1 MSALKH
7 VRLLLVEDD
16 PEDAQIFRRYVSRVR
31 FHSVEL
37 VHVTDA
43 EQALAALQDRPFDC
57 ACVDLNLGGAS
68 GLDLL
73 RSASTLPD
81 CPPIIIVTGSG
92 DEEKAAET
100 MRSGAADYLVKDHL
114 SAPLLDRAFRTVLE
128 KQALQRERDNMMR
141 RLAWLSVT
149 DELTSL
155 ANRRHLMT
163 RLDDELARSERTGRP
178 FALLLIDIDGF
189 KAVNDEHGHQTGD
202 GVLRACA
209 RTIASAVRKTDFV
222 ARHGGDE
229 FCVLLIDTNGENR
242 AAMAERICAAVEKLP
257 GPVPTV
263 SIGATAYEPGV
274 TRDALFRAAD
284 EALYEAKSRGR
295 NTVAVRD
302 PAAPVPAADR

>member
-1 MSALKH
+1 MSSLKH

-16 PEDAQIFRRYVSRVR
+16 PEDARIFRRHLSRVR

-43 EQALAALQDRPFDC
+43 ERALAALGGRRFDC
-57 ACVDLNLGGAS
+57 VCVDLNLGGAS

-73 RSASTLPD
+73 RSASSLPD
-81 CPPIIIVTGSG
+81 CPPVVIVTGSG

-100 MRSGAADYLVKDHL
+100 MRSGAADYLVKDNL
-114 SAPLLDRAFRTVLE
+114 SPELLDRALRTVFE

-141 RLAWLSVT
+141 RLARLSVT

-155 ANRRHLMT
+155 ANRRHLMAK
-163 RLDDELARSERTGRP
+163 LDDELARSERTGHP

-189 KAVNDEHGHQTGD
+189 KAVNDEHGHQVGD
-202 GVLRACA
+202 AVLRACA
-209 RTIASAVRKTDFV
+209 RAIAGAVRKTDFV

-229 FCVLLIDTNGENR
+229 FCVLLIDTGGENG
-242 AAMAERICAAVEKLP
+242 AVMAEKICAAVQELP
-257 GPVPTV
+257 RPVPTV
-263 SIGATAYEPGV
+263 SIGTTAYEPGV

-284 EALYEAKSRGR
+284 EALYQAKSRGR
-295 NTVAVRD
+295 NTVAVLD
-302 PAAPVPAADR
+302 PAEGSRARR